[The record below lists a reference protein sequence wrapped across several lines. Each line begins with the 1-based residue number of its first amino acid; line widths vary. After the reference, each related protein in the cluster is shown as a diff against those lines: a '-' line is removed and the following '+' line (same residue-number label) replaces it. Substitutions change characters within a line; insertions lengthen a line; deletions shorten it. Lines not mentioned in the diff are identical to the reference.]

1 MILIKIDPQ
10 TKTDIESIHWKWFE
24 SRMGKQCPWDKKN
37 KKSYYDFIK
46 ENVHL
51 DSVNLSDDDYKKKLK
66 LLICG
71 LPSGSN
77 KIFFEKI
84 NHLNSQEDWCVYAL
98 DKLKK
103 KPGENRTNFKK
114 RKMNAKRC
122 VENLKKAFGYLDL
135 LHSPDYKDW
144 DSWKRSNPWYEQ
156 FKIENRQEDWN
167 TKVLYN
173 KLKLSVCPYCNRQ
186 YIYSYQRNEFSK
198 NTAEMD
204 HFYPKSSFP
213 HLSCSLYNL
222 IPSCKVCNH
231 TKLTDN
237 PDELLYPYEES
248 YEENSAKIVASFRI
262 RRNNNVQMRLPITAE
277 ETNIKIETTHEKNS
291 YSDKIHEAAKLLAIE
306 ELYTMHKLDLNDLL
320 SRHTQYGKFKRAD
333 LCKLLGIS
341 EEFLKKIIY
350 GFPLDNKK
358 NEEYILHK
366 FKKDIIEQLE
376 CI

>member
-1 MILIKIDPQ
+1 MMN
-10 TKTDIESIHWKWFE
+10 T
-24 SRMGKQCPWDKKN
+24 
-37 KKSYYDFIK
+37 
-46 ENVHL
+46 
-51 DSVNLSDDDYKKKLK
+51 KKLK

-71 LPSGSN
+71 LPNGSN
-77 KIFFEKI
+77 KNFFKKI
-84 NHLNSQEDWCVYAL
+84 NHLNLQEDWCICAL

-114 RKMNAKRC
+114 RKMSTKIC
-122 VENLKKAFGYLDL
+122 VENLKQAFGYKDL
-135 LHSPDYKDW
+135 SHSPDYKGW

-156 FKIENRQEDWN
+156 FKIKNGRDDWN

-186 YIYSYQRNEFSK
+186 YIYSYQRNGLSK

-248 YEENSAKIVASFRI
+248 YEENSAKIIASFRM

-277 ETNIKIETTHEKNS
+277 ETNIKIETTNENNS
-291 YSDKIHEAAKLLAIE
+291 YSDKIHSAAKLLAIE

-320 SRHTQYGKFKRAD
+320 SRHTQYGKFKRID

-350 GFPLDNKK
+350 GFPLDNRK
-358 NEEYILHK
+358 NEEHILHK
-366 FKKDIIEQLE
+366 FKKDIIEQFE
-376 CI
+376 SI